1 MDAAT
6 TGGRIDAPD
15 DVIALID
22 PLRRIA
28 AARLANRHDVD
39 DVVQEALTRVLA
51 ARPRLDD
58 ASLLA
63 YAIVVVRNL
72 IASQHRDRERA
83 RQNAPRLIDLTS
95 PTRPDESLLAEEER
109 LALAEALSRLPEQQR
124 EDLVAHVV
132 HERPLTDVSA
142 GRRASPQAA
151 AAQLSRTRAR
161 MRLDYVL
168 ALRKVEL
175 PTPQCRPV
183 LLALSAGDHRR
194 QRATGAHRHLLT
206 CQTCA
211 EVSPP
216 LLSRERALAGVAPW
230 AAAGLLWDRF
240 LWLMQRPK
248 AQIATTGAVTAA
260 GVLAGAIFL
269 TPAAEDPV
277 RPAPVASPTSVSPP
291 RGPLV
296 TRADS
301 LLPVPANL
309 RGLAGQAV
317 RARQVRVLSVPADEG
332 FWVGRSEADR
342 IWVQLTGQAESGRTL
357 RAGQQVSFIGRL
369 RAHTA
374 AFPERVGVT
383 ADEGSRQLRRQGAH
397 IRVSRAD
404 LELDRG

>member
-6 TGGRIDAPD
+6 TGRIDAAD

-28 AARLANRHDVD
+28 AARLTNRHDVD
-39 DVVQEALTRVLA
+39 DVVQETLTRVLA
-51 ARPRLDD
+51 AHHRLDD

-109 LALAEALSRLPEQQR
+109 LALAEALSRLPDQQR

-161 MRLDYVL
+161 VRLDYVL

-248 AQIATTGAVTAA
+248 AQVATTGAVTAA

-269 TPAAEDPV
+269 TPAAEQPG
-277 RPAPVASPTSVSPP
+277 RPAPMASPRNLAPVA
-291 RGPLV
+291 GMLA
-296 TRADS
+296 TRERS
-301 LLPVPANL
+301 LLPVPGDL
-309 RGLAGQAV
+309 RRLAGESV

-332 FWVGRSEADR
+332 FWVGRSPGER
-342 IWVQLTGQAESGRTL
+342 VWVQLNRRAESGRVV
-357 RAGQQVSFIGRL
+357 RAGQLASFTGRL
-369 RAHTA
+369 RAHGP
-374 AFPERVGVT
+374 AFPDRVGVA
-383 ADEGSRQLRRQGAH
+383 ADEGGRQLARQGAH
-397 IRVSRAD
+397 IRVARAE
-404 LELDRG
+404 LEIDRG